1 MFAIETIYI
10 LLAFTSLPCL
20 LFQGHHLNVKA
31 ISVSTNNSIKK
42 DREIDRETDR
52 EISDR

>member
-20 LFQGHHLNVKA
+20 LFQGHLNVKA
-31 ISVSTNNSIKK
+31 ISVSTNNSIEK